1 MDRVRAAT
9 VEDLEA
15 IAGISVRGWRFAY
28 RGHVPDEILDG
39 LSEEERVRE
48 WGERVRE
55 PGDTRAWVVEREGR
69 VAGFAF
75 TGPGRD
81 PDLPR
86 AAGDLYAL
94 YVEPAAVGTGLGREL
109 FARAVDDLSERGFDP
124 VVVWVLRENERARRF
139 YERAGFRED
148 GATKV
153 EDYEGAPMHEVRYRA
168 DSSIR

>member
-1 MDRVRAAT
+1 MDGVRAAT
-9 VEDLEA
+9 VEDVEA

-39 LSEEERVRE
+39 LSEEERARG
-48 WGERVRE
+48 WGERVRH
-55 PGDTRAWVVEREGR
+55 PGDTRAWVVEREGS
-69 VAGFAF
+69 VVGFAF

-81 PDLPR
+81 PDLPPT
-86 AAGDLYAL
+86 AGDVYAL

-109 FARAVDDLSERGFDP
+109 LARAVDDLRKRGFQP
-124 VVVWVLRENERARRF
+124 IVVWVLRENERARRF
-139 YERAGFRED
+139 YERTGFRED

-168 DSSIR
+168 VSSFR